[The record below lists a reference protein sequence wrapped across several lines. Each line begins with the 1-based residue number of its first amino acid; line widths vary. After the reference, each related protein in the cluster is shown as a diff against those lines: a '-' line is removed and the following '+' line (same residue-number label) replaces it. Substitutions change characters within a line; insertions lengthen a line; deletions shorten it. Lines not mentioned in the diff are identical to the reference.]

1 MISTAKEGMTMKIN
15 IAIVFKVIFLLT
27 LCYYLV
33 WILFG
38 VKCAITGIDSGW
50 VAPALSSGEKDFGFD
65 GFSSGIGVGIFFTF
79 TYAWFVPLYQVIY
92 LITCGMIKLK
102 KRIRHS

>member
-1 MISTAKEGMTMKIN
+1 MISTTKEGTTMKIN

-33 WILFG
+33 WILF
-38 VKCAITGIDSGW
+38 AMWRAFSEILSDWIISSY
-50 VAPALSSGEKDFGFD
+50 SSGEKKYGLD
-65 GFSSGIGVGIFFTF
+65 GFLSGIDMGLFFTVVH
-79 TYAWFVPLYQVIY
+79 AWFVPLYQVIY
-92 LITCGMIKLK
+92 LITCGIIKLK

>member
-1 MISTAKEGMTMKIN
+1 MKIN

-38 VKCAITGIDSGW
+38 VKCAFTGIDSGW
-50 VAPALSSGEKDFGFD
+50 VAPALSSGEKDFGLD

-79 TYAWFVPLYQVIY
+79 T
-92 LITCGMIKLK
+92 
-102 KRIRHS
+102 